1 MTPYFTEI
9 SIHWIRNMFV
19 ISDKFPITYEFV
31 YMTRTVPDTHKF
43 PLNARIRMRCERM
56 RCECE
61 RMRCECA
68 RISCECAHM
77 RAWRTRKTPKQRMR
91 MLAWRMRNAFA
102 CDANARIRIC
112 SHCTRSHRMLM
123 RACARITVD
132 MLCWCCKYSIH
143 VWCAIGFDLMRRIR
157 SQYQPFCF

>member
-1 MTPYFTEI
+1 MRRWSSRWKSKTAFT
-9 SIHWIRNMFV
+9 HHC
-19 ISDKFPITYEFV
+19 KFPV
-31 YMTRTVPDTHKF
+31 WMLCDTVPDTHKF

-157 SQYQPFCF
+157 SQYQPFYF